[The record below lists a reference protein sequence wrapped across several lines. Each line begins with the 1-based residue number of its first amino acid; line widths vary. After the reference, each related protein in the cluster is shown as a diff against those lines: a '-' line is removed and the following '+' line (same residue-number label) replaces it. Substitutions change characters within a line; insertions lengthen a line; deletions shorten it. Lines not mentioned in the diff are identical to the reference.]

1 MSIGD
6 SVLDGYKQTSS
17 WVDNGIAWLEDL
29 SEFYKERAS
38 IERESAQRL
47 AQLTSKYFDK
57 KAAASAKLSVGDLPV
72 TTPGSLENQSLQTW
86 QVLLHQSEA
95 TSQQRMKLAD
105 QFGRQVCNDL
115 DVLRSRFEDLSKQFK
130 KFDEHIEDRLKETIK
145 KVSKQKHNYD
155 NSCEQMESARAKGKK
170 SVDSKQSD
178 MYNAK
183 NEYVVQVNIAN
194 RMKDKHYHDDIPQL
208 LDAMQRANEARV
220 AQTNRLLA
228 AATQCEKNALENCT
242 SGMNLALEAI
252 EQNKPSMDTQMF
264 VEHNANGF
272 TFRDPPDFFFQPS
285 NIWHDNDA
293 IYTGSDTAVK
303 FLQAMLNAALG
314 KSDKASTASQS
325 LMTMYTTAKESVEG
339 VDFFQMKPQQAT
351 PLLRAEAKSLEKLV
365 DAESDRLE
373 IEVEIEAIEAATA
386 SVDMSSVPQTR
397 LKTHRTLFGK
407 KKEVV
412 EVTNEK
418 SKSHKTLGLT
428 SLLART
434 SLINPGSS
442 QSETVLVLYDFTA
455 AGVGELSVQ
464 AGNTANLIE
473 NDDGT
478 GWVKVD
484 FQGQQGL
491 VPSTYVQVQSSSA
504 GSQPVSQSASHYT
517 TPSFDSASISSQPLQ
532 ASQPSQA
539 PAPPPTR
546 GSKNKMEALYDYAAQ
561 DASQLSIYVGA
572 VITVTE
578 PDDGSGW
585 TTGTLDGSQG
595 IFPTS
600 YARPV

>member
-38 IERESAQRL
+38 VERESAQRL
-47 AQLTSKYFDK
+47 AQLTGKYFDK

-86 QVLLHQSEA
+86 QVLLHQSES

-252 EQNKPSMDTQMF
+252 EQNKPSLDTQMF

>member
-252 EQNKPSMDTQMF
+252 EQNKPSLDTQMF